1 MNGIEERITTVLTE
15 QFKIEREAIAAEV
28 TFGSL
33 KFDSLVL
40 IELGLIL
47 DKEFD
52 IALEDGELTDAMT
65 IRDAADLVAAKGA
78 VL

>member
-47 DKEFD
+47 DKEFG
-52 IALEDGELTDAMT
+52 IALGDGELTDSMT
-65 IRDAADLVAAKGA
+65 IRDAADLVVAKGA

>member
-1 MNGIEERITTVLTE
+1 MNGITERIATVLTE
-15 QFKIEREAIAAEV
+15 QFKIEREVIAADV

-47 DKEFD
+47 EKELD
-52 IALEDGELTDAMT
+52 IAIEDGELSEGMT
-65 IRDAADLVAAKGA
+65 IRDAAQLLAAKGA

>member
-1 MNGIEERITTVLTE
+1 MNAIEERITTVLTE

-28 TFGSL
+28 TFASL

-47 DKEFD
+47 DKEFG

-65 IRDAADLVAAKGA
+65 IREAADLVTAKGA
-78 VL
+78 VR